1 MDFLMLLLFFSICI
15 RFFMAVEPFSPWRLY
30 LRESKTPLER
40 VIAITV
46 MIPVLGEV
54 VLLLLGL
61 FKVFNWIFEHAGED
75 E

>member
-1 MDFLMLLLFFSICI
+1 MDFLTLALFFMLVI
-15 RFFMAVEPFSPWRLY
+15 RFFMAIEPFSPWRIY

-46 MIPVLGEV
+46 MIPILGEV
-54 VLLLLGL
+54 ILLLLGI
-61 FKVFNWIFEHAGED
+61 FRVFNWIFEHAGED